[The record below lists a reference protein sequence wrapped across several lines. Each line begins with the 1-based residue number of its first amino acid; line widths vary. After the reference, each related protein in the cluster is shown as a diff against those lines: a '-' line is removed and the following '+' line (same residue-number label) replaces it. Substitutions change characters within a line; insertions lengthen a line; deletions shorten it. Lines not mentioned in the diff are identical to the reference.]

1 MDSESCGNDLVVQ
14 PPMSPRKNSVS
25 VSFLGPERCEFLD
38 FAKQVFEKPPFDLR
52 LFGGFKTSQR
62 YSYQMVDFHG
72 DEPHGR
78 K

>member
-1 MDSESCGNDLVVQ
+1 MF
-14 PPMSPRKNSVS
+14 

-38 FAKQVFEKPPFDLR
+38 FAKQVFEKPPLDLR

-62 YSYQMVDFHG
+62 YSYQMVVFHG